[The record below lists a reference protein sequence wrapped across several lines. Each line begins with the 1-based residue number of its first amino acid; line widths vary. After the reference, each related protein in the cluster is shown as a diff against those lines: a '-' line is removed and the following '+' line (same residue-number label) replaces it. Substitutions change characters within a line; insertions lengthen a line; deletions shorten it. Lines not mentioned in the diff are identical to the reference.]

1 MKVNFQHKLEQK
13 DGKITVTFP
22 VLNLPL
28 LSAKRP
34 KPYIKPKK
42 FRQWL
47 IGLPVGNPLK
57 SSQIVLQQLK
67 ILNQS
72 RYPYSERSQL
82 LDALRPTIKQLLLSL
97 KQPLRQAPLPLS
109 SENNITAQ
117 LIQNLLGEIAKGYKL
132 ITNDL
137 MLKNSPKEND
147 ELLLRESIY
156 LSIQYLARSVVESYL
171 TYSSPEYD
179 VWRELHQ
186 LYRYAEYE
194 QIQNDPIDDPC
205 PDHVLPIQYTIDLAY
220 KRIVLLSL
228 SAPYHLMQ
236 NEAEDIYYLVSAWTT
251 VCEISEL
258 DKKHISDQY
267 GVDFATDMSPRY
279 IPDNLEWEPVDGRI
293 IDLTEVKNRLNN
305 HTTRVVRYNVESD
318 DLIDEETPHSLKERQ
333 QRDMLLRLTDAWHSS
348 LTRGTHREDR
358 GAKLRMAL
366 GLNACHFYCSN
377 KADFTPEMDELRLLS
392 SGENKQAT
400 VFANIYREALHKDRL
415 HEKNSYPISPWQ
427 QHNIS
432 HTGIAISCDD
442 SCNNMNIKVGEV
454 VSYLF
459 ESKTGLRWKIG
470 IVRWVHI
477 NKENNIDMGI
487 MNLSHSAV
495 PIAVKAVAGL
505 GKGTD
510 YFRSLL
516 VPNQVSLKQQRSVI
530 VPALLYD
537 IGTTLSV
544 NMKTKL
550 FHIKLSK
557 LIISSGNVAMFE
569 FKVLKNAPVDL
580 SQII

>member
-1 MKVNFQHKLEQK
+1 MTL
-13 DGKITVTFP
+13 P

-28 LSAKRP
+28 LNTKRP
-34 KPYIKPKK
+34 KPYLKHKK
-42 FRQWL
+42 FRLWL
-47 IGLPVGNPLK
+47 KTLPVANVK
-57 SSQIVLQQLK
+57 RTSQLILQQLK
-67 ILNQS
+67 TVNQS
-72 RYPYSERSQL
+72 RYPYSERSLL
-82 LDALRPTIKQLLLSL
+82 LDELRGTIRQLLLSL
-97 KQPLRQAPLPLS
+97 KQPIQRAQFPLS
-109 SENNITAQ
+109 EENMATAE
-117 LIQNLLGEIAKGYKL
+117 LIQDLLTEMAHGYKL
-132 ITNDL
+132 ITSDL
-137 MLKNSPKEND
+137 MDKKSRKEND
-147 ELLLRESIY
+147 QLLLRESIY
-156 LSIQYLARSVVESYL
+156 LSIQYLARSIVESYL
-171 TYSSPEYD
+171 VYAAPQYD

-194 QIQNDPIDDPC
+194 NIQNDPIDDPY
-205 PDHVLPIQYTIDLAY
+205 PDYVLPIHYSIDLVY

-236 NEAEDIYYLVSAWTT
+236 NEAEDIYYLVSAWTS

-258 DKKHISDQY
+258 EKKHISDQY

-279 IPDNLEWEPVDGRI
+279 IPASLEWEPVDGRI
-293 IDLTEVKNRLNN
+293 IDLSEVKARLNN
-305 HTTRVVRYNVESD
+305 HTTKILRFNVDSD
-318 DLIDEETPHSLKERQ
+318 DFIDTEENPRSLKERQ
-333 QRDMLLRLTDAWHSS
+333 QRDMLLRLTDAWHSK
-348 LTRGTHREDR
+348 LTRGQHREDR

-377 KADFTPEMDELRLLS
+377 KTAFTPQMDELRLIS
-392 SGENKQAT
+392 SSENKQTT

-415 HEKNSYPISPWQ
+415 HEKSSYPISPWQ

-432 HTGIAISCDD
+432 RSGIAISCDG
-442 SCNNMNIKVGEV
+442 SCKDMNIKVGEI

-470 IVRWVHI
+470 IIRWLHI
-477 NKENNIDMGI
+477 NKDNNVDMGI

-495 PIAVKAVAGL
+495 PIAVKAIDGL

-516 VPNQVSLKQQRSVI
+516 VPKQVSIKQLRSVI
-530 VPALLYD
+530 VPAMLYD
-537 IGTTLSV
+537 IGTVLSV

-557 LIISSGNVAMFE
+557 LIISTGNIAMFE
-569 FKVLKNAPVDL
+569 FETLEKPPIDI
-580 SQII
+580 SQIII

>member
-1 MKVNFQHKLEQK
+1 
-13 DGKITVTFP
+13 VTLP

-28 LSAKRP
+28 LNSKRP
-34 KPYIKPKK
+34 KPYLKQKK
-42 FRQWL
+42 FRLWL
-47 IGLPVGNPLK
+47 KTLPVANVK
-57 SSQIVLQQLK
+57 RTSQIILQQLK
-67 ILNQS
+67 TLNQS

-82 LDALRPTIKQLLLSL
+82 LDELRSTIRQLLLSL
-97 KQPLRQAPLPLS
+97 KQPLHRAQFPLS
-109 SENNITAQ
+109 QENAVTAE
-117 LIQNLLGEIAKGYKL
+117 LIQSLLTEMAHGYKL
-132 ITNDL
+132 ITSDL
-137 MLKNSPKEND
+137 MEKKSRKEND
-147 ELLLRESIY
+147 QLLLRESIY
-156 LSIQYLARSVVESYL
+156 LSVQYLARSIVESYL
-171 TYSSPEYD
+171 VYAAPQYD

-194 QIQNDPIDDPC
+194 HIQNEPIDDPY
-205 PDHVLPIQYTIDLAY
+205 PDYALPIHYSIDLVY

-236 NEAEDIYYLVSAWTT
+236 NEAEDIYYLVSAWTS

-258 DKKHISDQY
+258 EKKHISDQY
-267 GVDFATDMSPRY
+267 GVDFATDMSPRF
-279 IPDNLEWEPVDGRI
+279 IPESLEWEPVDGRI
-293 IDLTEVKNRLNN
+293 INLSEVKARLNN
-305 HTTRVVRYNVESD
+305 HTTKILRFNVDNDEFIEEES
-318 DLIDEETPHSLKERQ
+318 PRSLKERQ
-333 QRDMLLRLTDAWHSS
+333 QRDMLLRLTDAWHSK
-348 LTRGTHREDR
+348 LTRGQHREDR

-377 KADFTPEMDELRLLS
+377 KTAFTPQMDELRLIT
-392 SGENKQAT
+392 SGENKQTT

-415 HEKNSYPISPWQ
+415 HEKMSYPISPWQ

-432 HTGIAISCDD
+432 RTGIAISCDGA
-442 SCNNMNIKVGEV
+442 CEGMNIKVGEI

-470 IVRWVHI
+470 IIRWLHS
-477 NKENNIDMGI
+477 NKDNNVDMGI

-495 PIAVKAVAGL
+495 PIAVKAMDGL

-516 VPNQVSLKQQRSVI
+516 VPKQVSIKQLRSVI
-530 VPALLYD
+530 VPAMLYD
-537 IGTTLSV
+537 IGTVLSV

-557 LIISSGNVAMFE
+557 LIISTGNIAMFE
-569 FKVLKNAPVDL
+569 FEILEKLPIDI
-580 SQII
+580 SQVII

>member
-1 MKVNFQHKLEQK
+1 MTL
-13 DGKITVTFP
+13 P

-28 LSAKRP
+28 LKANRP

-42 FRQWL
+42 FRLWL
-47 IGLPVGNPLK
+47 MGLPAGNPHKLAP
-57 SSQIVLQQLK
+57 IVLQQLK
-67 ILNQS
+67 TLNQS

-82 LDALRPTIKQLLLSL
+82 LDALRPTIRQLLLSL
-97 KQPLRQAPLPLS
+97 KQTLRQAQLPLS
-109 SENNITAQ
+109 AENKVTEQ
-117 LIQNLLGEIAKGYKL
+117 LIQSLLGEIAKGYKL

-137 MLKNSPKEND
+137 MEKKSAKEND
-147 ELLLRESIY
+147 LLLLRESIY
-156 LSIQYLARSVVESYL
+156 LSIQYLARSIVESYL

-194 QIQNDPIDDPC
+194 NIQHEAIDDPY
-205 PDHVLPIQYTIDLAY
+205 PDYILPIQYTIDLAY

-258 DKKHISDQY
+258 DKTHISDQY

-279 IPDNLEWEPVDGRI
+279 IPSNLEWEPVDGRI
-293 IDLTEVKNRLNN
+293 IELDEVKKRLNN
-305 HTTRVVRYNVESD
+305 HTTKVVMYNIENDDDFLSD
-318 DLIDEETPHSLKERQ
+318 GTTQSFKERQ

-348 LTRGTHREDR
+348 LTRDTHREDR

-377 KADFTPEMDELRLLS
+377 KVEFTPEMDELRLVS
-392 SGENKQAT
+392 AGDNKQAT
-400 VFANIYREALHKDRL
+400 AFANIYREALHKDRL
-415 HEKNSYPISPWQ
+415 HEKGSYPISPWQ

-432 HTGIAISCDD
+432 HSGIAISCDD

-454 VSYLF
+454 VTYLF
-459 ESKTGLRWKIG
+459 ESKTGLHWKIG
-470 IVRWVHI
+470 IIRWVHI
-477 NKENNIDMGI
+477 NKENNIDMGV

-495 PIAVKAVAGL
+495 PIAIKAVAGL
-505 GKGTD
+505 SKGTD

-516 VPNQVSLKQQRSVI
+516 IPKQVSIKQLRSVV
-530 VPALLYD
+530 VPAMLYD
-537 IGTTLSV
+537 VGTCLSV

-550 FHIKLSK
+550 FYIKLSK

-569 FKVLKNAPVDL
+569 FEILKDAPVDL
-580 SQII
+580 STSI

>member
-1 MKVNFQHKLEQK
+1 MTL
-13 DGKITVTFP
+13 P

-28 LSAKRP
+28 LKASRP

-47 IGLPVGNPLK
+47 MSLPAANPHK
-57 SSQIVLQQLK
+57 SAAMVLQQLK
-67 ILNQS
+67 TLNQS

-82 LDALRPTIKQLLLSL
+82 VDSLRPIIRQLLLSL
-97 KQPLRQAPLPLS
+97 KQTLRQAEFPLS
-109 SENNITAQ
+109 PENKSTAQ
-117 LIQNLLGEIAKGYKL
+117 LIQNILGEMAKGYKL

-137 MLKNSPKEND
+137 MAKKSAKEND
-147 ELLLRESIY
+147 QLLLRESIY
-156 LSIQYLARSVVESYL
+156 LSIQYLARSIVESYL

-194 QIQNDPIDDPC
+194 GIQHEAIDDPY
-205 PDHVLPIQYTIDLAY
+205 PDYALPIQYTIDLVY

-251 VCEISEL
+251 VCEITEL
-258 DKKHISDQY
+258 HKSHISEQY

-279 IPDNLEWEPVDGRI
+279 IPSNLEWEPVDGRI
-293 IDLTEVKNRLNN
+293 IELAQVKQRLNN
-305 HTTRVVRYNVESD
+305 HTTKIVRYNMDNND
-318 DLIDEETPHSLKERQ
+318 DFLNEETPSSLRERQ

-348 LTRGTHREDR
+348 LTRETHREDR
-358 GAKLRMAL
+358 GAKLRLAL

-377 KADFTPEMDELRLLS
+377 KANFTPEMDELRIIS

-415 HEKNSYPISPWQ
+415 HEKNAYPISPWQ

-432 HTGIAISCDD
+432 NTGIAISCDETFND
-442 SCNNMNIKVGEV
+442 MKIKVGEV
-454 VSYLF
+454 VTYLF
-459 ESKTGLRWKIG
+459 ESKTGLHWKIG
-470 IVRWVHI
+470 IIRWVHI

-495 PIAVKAVAGL
+495 PIAIKAVAGV

-516 VPNQVSLKQQRSVI
+516 IPKQVSIKQLRSII
-530 VPALLYD
+530 VPTMLYD
-537 IGTTLSV
+537 VGTTLSV

-550 FHIKLSK
+550 FYIKLSK

-569 FKVLKNAPVDL
+569 FELLKEAPIDL
-580 SQII
+580 SQTI

>member
-1 MKVNFQHKLEQK
+1 MTL
-13 DGKITVTFP
+13 P

-28 LSAKRP
+28 LNAKRP
-34 KPYIKPKK
+34 KPYLKHKK
-42 FRQWL
+42 FRLWL
-47 IGLPVGNPLK
+47 KTLPVANVK
-57 SSQIVLQQLK
+57 RTSQLILQQLK
-67 ILNQS
+67 TVNQS
-72 RYPYSERSQL
+72 RYPYSERSLL
-82 LDALRPTIKQLLLSL
+82 LDELRGTIRQLLLSL
-97 KQPLRQAPLPLS
+97 KQPIQRAQFPLS
-109 SENNITAQ
+109 EENMATAD
-117 LIQNLLGEIAKGYKL
+117 LIQNLLTEMAHGYKL
-132 ITNDL
+132 ITSDL
-137 MLKNSPKEND
+137 MDKKSRKEND
-147 ELLLRESIY
+147 QLLLRESIY
-156 LSIQYLARSVVESYL
+156 LSIQYLARSIVESYL
-171 TYSSPEYD
+171 VYAAPQYD

-194 QIQNDPIDDPC
+194 NIQNEPIDDPY
-205 PDHVLPIQYTIDLAY
+205 PDYVLPIHYSIDLVY

-236 NEAEDIYYLVSAWTT
+236 NEAEDIYYLVSAWTS

-258 DKKHISDQY
+258 EKKHISDQY

-279 IPDNLEWEPVDGRI
+279 IPASLEWEPVDGRI
-293 IDLTEVKNRLNN
+293 IDLSEVKARLNN
-305 HTTRVVRYNVESD
+305 HTTKILRFNVDSD
-318 DLIDEETPHSLKERQ
+318 DFIDTEENPRSLKERQ
-333 QRDMLLRLTDAWHSS
+333 QRDMLLRLTDAWHSK
-348 LTRGTHREDR
+348 LTRGQHREDR

-377 KADFTPEMDELRLLS
+377 KTAFTPQMDELRLIS
-392 SGENKQAT
+392 SSENKQTT

-415 HEKNSYPISPWQ
+415 HEKSSYPISPWQ

-432 HTGIAISCDD
+432 RSGIAISCDG
-442 SCNNMNIKVGEV
+442 SCKDMNIKVGEI

-470 IVRWVHI
+470 IIRWLHI
-477 NKENNIDMGI
+477 NKDNNVDMGI

-495 PIAVKAVAGL
+495 PIAVKAIDGL

-516 VPNQVSLKQQRSVI
+516 VPKQVSIKQLRSVI
-530 VPALLYD
+530 VPAMLYD
-537 IGTTLSV
+537 IGTILSV

-557 LIISSGNVAMFE
+557 LIISTGNIAMFE
-569 FKVLKNAPVDL
+569 FETLEKPPIDI
-580 SQII
+580 SQIII